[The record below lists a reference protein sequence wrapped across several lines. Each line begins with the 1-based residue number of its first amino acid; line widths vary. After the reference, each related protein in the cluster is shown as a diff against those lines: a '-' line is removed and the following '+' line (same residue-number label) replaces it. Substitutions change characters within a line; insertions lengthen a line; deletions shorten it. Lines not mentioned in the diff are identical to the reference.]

1 MDISTANTILNKK
14 EPAELYDLV
23 QPALAQADLRDH
35 LVDGCFATDETY
47 RYNCVRV
54 FFRALE
60 QEPARFYPYWE
71 RFAEKIGHPNGFFR
85 STAAQALAF
94 LSVVDTDK
102 RLDAILEA
110 YLGML
115 DDEKIMV
122 ARYFTQTIYRVAQ
135 ARPDLRSKIVASLL
149 VVDRTRHNESR
160 KSLLKADVIH
170 ALDELFEDLSGQEQ
184 KDALAFAD
192 NEQASESL
200 STRKAAKAFLV
211 SHP

>member
-1 MDISTANTILNKK
+1 VDISTANAILNQK
-14 EPAELYDLV
+14 EPPELYHLV
-23 QPALAQADLRDH
+23 QPALAQVDLRDL

-60 QEPARFYPYWE
+60 QKPAAFYSYWE

-85 STAAQALAF
+85 STATQALAF
-94 LSVVDTDK
+94 LSVLDTNK
-102 RLDAILEA
+102 RLDVILEA
-110 YLGML
+110 YLGLL

-135 ARPDLRSKIVASLL
+135 ARPDLRSKIVACLL
-149 VVDRTRHNESR
+149 AVGRTRHNESR
-160 KSLLKADVIH
+160 KGLLKADIIH
-170 ALDELFEDLSGQEQ
+170 ALDELFEDLSEQEQ

-192 NEQASESL
+192 NEQASESP
-200 STRKAAKAFLV
+200 STRNAARAFLARH
-211 SHP
+211 S